1 MHKEQSI
8 VVDTL
13 TATVDELCQKFGVWA
28 AARTLI
34 YVAWTQR
41 RRSNSVDDLSDRMR
55 EDIGL
60 DARQDWRLPSRFSL
74 WDIRL

>member
-13 TATVDELCQKFGVWA
+13 TATVDELCRKFGVWA

-34 YVAWTQR
+34 HVAWTQR
-41 RRSNSVDDLSDRMR
+41 RKSNSVDGLSDRMR
-55 EDIGL
+55 QDIGL
-60 DARQDWRLPSRFSL
+60 DAQENWRLPSRFSL